1 MKGGREPRVAVVHDW
16 LIRVDGSVRTLAEIL
31 RTFPRA
37 DLFTLVD
44 ALEPEERAFLGG
56 RVPRT
61 SFLRRMPKVRSL
73 AWYYV
78 PLMPAA
84 VEQLDLSG
92 YDLVI
97 SSSSGFAKG
106 VVVGPDQVHVAY
118 THSPLRFVWD
128 LQAHYLERFGWR
140 RGPRRWAATAVFHY
154 LRQWD
159 RGSGHGVD
167 HWVAGSRFVAR
178 RVEKVHRRPAAVVY
192 PPVEV
197 ERFAPA
203 AAREGFYLTAAYMN
217 PFKNLELV
225 VRAFTRTPHRRLVV
239 VGDGPERPRLE
250 RIAGEN
256 VSFAGAVDDAEL
268 ASLMG
273 RARAFVYAAPEDFG
287 IVMAEALAAGAPVV
301 ALGVGG
307 ACEIVRPLGDD
318 PDPTGVLFDEAT
330 PESLLDALDR
340 FEAERFSSATCR
352 ASALRFSPEAFRDG
366 LRGEVDAALRA
377 RGWAGSHTEAE
388 R

>member
-1 MKGGREPRVAVVHDW
+1 M
-16 LIRVDGSVRTLAEIL
+16 
-31 RTFPRA
+31 
-37 DLFTLVD
+37 
-44 ALEPEERAFLGG
+44 
-56 RVPRT
+56 
-61 SFLRRMPKVRSL
+61 
-73 AWYYV
+73 
-78 PLMPAA
+78 
-84 VEQLDLSG
+84 
-92 YDLVI
+92 
-97 SSSSGFAKG
+97 
-106 VVVGPDQVHVAY
+106 GPDQVHVAY
-118 THSPLRFVWD
+118 AYSPLRFVWE
-128 LQAHYLERFGWR
+128 LQPHYLERFGWR

-167 HWVAGSRFVAR
+167 HWVAASRFVAR

-203 AAREGFYLTAAYMN
+203 ATREGFYLTAAYMN

-340 FEAERFSSATCR
+340 FEAARFSSAACH
-352 ASALRFSPEAFRDG
+352 ASALRFSPRAFRDE
-366 LRGEVDAALRA
+366 LRGEVDGALRA
-377 RGWAGSHTEAE
+377 RGWAGSRIEGE

>member
-1 MKGGREPRVAVVHDW
+1 MAVVHDW

-31 RTFPRA
+31 RVFPDA
-37 DLFTLVD
+37 DVFTLVD
-44 ALEPEERAFLGG
+44 ALEPGERAFLGG

-61 SFLRRMPKVRSL
+61 SFLRRFPAVR
-73 AWYYV
+73 AMCWYYV

-118 THSPLRFVWD
+118 VHSPLRFVWD

-140 RGPRRWAATAVFHY
+140 RGPRRWAAAAVFHY

-159 RGSGHGVD
+159 RGSAHGVD
-167 HWVAGSRFVAR
+167 RWVANSRFVAR
-178 RVEKVHRRPAAVVY
+178 RIEKVHRRPASVVY

-197 ERFAPA
+197 GRFTPA
-203 AAREGFYLTAAYMN
+203 ARRDGFYLTAAYMN

-225 VRAFTRTPHRRLVV
+225 VRAFSRSDRELIVA
-239 VGDGPERPRLE
+239 GDGPERPRLE

-256 VSFAGAVDDAEL
+256 VRFVGAVDDAEL

-287 IVMAEALAAGAPVV
+287 IVMAEAQAAGAPVA

-307 ACEIVRPLGDD
+307 ACEIVRGLDHPE
-318 PDPTGVLFDEAT
+318 PTGVLFDEAT
-330 PESLLDALDR
+330 PEALLDALDR
-340 FEAERFSSATCR
+340 LEAADISSAACR
-352 ASALRFSPEAFRDG
+352 ANALRFGPEAFRQG
-366 LRGEVDAALRA
+366 LRREVDAAL
-377 RGWAGSHTEAE
+377 AGSHRDTEAG